1 MTIFRFAESVKV
13 LPVIAPV
20 AFTSSVVESAY
31 VNLEKIHWAEF
42 LVSFGVMTSDSSD
55 TVTLT
60 VECSTG
66 ATSNATEVN
75 LPFWYRLTS
84 AVASDTHG
92 AITSATTVGVAITAE
107 DDAKMVI
114 VSVDPNLIEGYLT
127 DGQWI
132 RLVATPT
139 ADVASGVISVVFVG
153 EPRYPGNL
161 IPSAT

>member
-1 MTIFRFAESVKV
+1 MFRLAENLKV

-20 AFTSSVVESAY
+20 AFTTSVVESAY
-31 VNLEKIHWAEF
+31 VNMEKMHYGEF
-42 LVSFGVMTSDSSD
+42 HVMFGVMTSDSTD

-60 VECSTG
+60 VECSTA

-75 LPFWYRLTS
+75 LPFYYRLTA
-84 AVASDTHG
+84 AVLSDTHG
-92 AITSATTVGVAITAE
+92 AITSATTTGVVVTALS
-107 DDAKMVI
+107 DAMLMI
-114 VSVDPNLIEGYLT
+114 VSVNPDLIEGYLT

-139 ADVASGVISVVFVG
+139 ADVASGVISVVFYG
-153 EPRYPGNL
+153 ESRYPANM